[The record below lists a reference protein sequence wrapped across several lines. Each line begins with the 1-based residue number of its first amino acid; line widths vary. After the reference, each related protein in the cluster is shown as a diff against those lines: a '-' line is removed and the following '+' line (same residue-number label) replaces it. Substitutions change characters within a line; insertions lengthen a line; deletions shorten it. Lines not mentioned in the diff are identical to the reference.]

1 MRVKIFGV
9 GNTGGAVLELLI
21 QQGIGRENSVAI
33 NTDPQALS
41 TSSAAEKLHLET
53 PLMRGLGCGGDPDRG
68 RELAEAQAPRLKELC
83 AETDLA
89 LVLAGLG
96 GGAGTGI
103 SPVVAR
109 LARES
114 GALTVG
120 FASTPFDCEGG
131 RRRQLAAEGMEGLK
145 AAADGV
151 ITLPNQKV
159 FKLID
164 ENTGVLETFRIT
176 NNLMCEGVMGV
187 LRLFNSRRLIEIPFS
202 EVCALLRDR
211 HTESSF
217 ATVEACG
224 QLRSSEVVDKLLAHP
239 LLEGGRGLAESESVL
254 VSITGGPGLTM
265 AEINRIMEQMNQQCG
280 SSQVIM
286 GAAVDESF
294 SERLSLSVIVVQKKE
309 APTQVE
315 PRFSTGSDGLS
326 GDFLNG
332 KTLQRSPSKFVP
344 PPPELSPEKMK
355 QLAGQRPGSNR
366 ARKASPRFRQGD
378 LPLDI
383 ISKGRFEKSEPTIH
397 KGEDLDVPTY
407 VRRGISLN

>member
-1 MRVKIFGV
+1 MRIKFFAV

-33 NTDPQALS
+33 NTDAQSLAS
-41 TSSAAEKLHLET
+41 SSAAEKLHLET

-68 RELAEAQAPRLKELC
+68 RALAELQAPRLKELC

-96 GGAGTGI
+96 GGAGTGV

-109 LARES
+109 LARDA
-114 GALTVG
+114 GALTIV
-120 FASTPFDCEGG
+120 FASTPFDCEGS
-131 RRRQLAAEGMEGLK
+131 RRRQLASEGMELLK
-145 AAADGV
+145 MAADGV

-164 ENTGVLETFRIT
+164 ENTGVLDTFRIT
-176 NNLMCEGVMGV
+176 NGLMSEGVMGV
-187 LRLFNSRRLIEIPFS
+187 LRLLNSRSLIEMPFS

-217 ATVEACG
+217 ATVEASG

-239 LLEGGRGLAESESVL
+239 LLEGGRGLAESETVL
-254 VSITGGPGLTM
+254 VSITGGPGLSM
-265 AEINRIMEQMNQQCG
+265 AEINRVMEQINQQCG
-280 SSQVIM
+280 ESQVMM
-286 GAAVDESF
+286 GAAVDEAF
-294 SERLSLSVIVVQKKE
+294 AERLSLSVIVVQKKE
-309 APTQVE
+309 MPTQVE
-315 PRFSTGSDGLS
+315 PRFSTTSDGLP
-326 GDFLNG
+326 GEFLDG
-332 KTLQRSPSKFVP
+332 KISQRTPSKFVA

-355 QLAGQRPGSNR
+355 QLAARPGPNR
-366 ARKASPRFRQGD
+366 ARKAIPRFRQSQ
-378 LPLDI
+378 LPLDVV
-383 ISKGRFEKSEPTIH
+383 SKGRFEKSEPTIH